1 MTKTLRQRTRLV
13 VCTAIVTAAA
23 AATPSPRL
31 RGEGW
36 GEGQPAIHVTA
47 AGAVLVERG
56 VAAAA
61 PADPTTAGFETV
73 PAPGIKFVANTA
85 QSTTAPW
92 IDSNAWRFKRGLR
105 KANYATIPAG
115 SAPLAAAEA
124 FTFGAD
130 AILNPKAADV
140 DELCRMLEFLK
151 GVPARPLPDLANIAV
166 VDGPS
171 PLLGEV
177 LNLLARRNLL
187 YTVVKKPEPKLLTV
201 QLGSAAFPEQAAANP
216 SDFAAMVRAKLGDDK
231 RLVRL
236 YGTST
241 LMAQL
246 KGDDKAARL
255 YLLSYGGARR
265 QGGSAGAQPQG
276 VRVRVLGRYK
286 ATTLRAY
293 GAAADASLADVDTLP
308 DATEFTLPAFR
319 TIAIVDLERI
329 K

>member
-1 MTKTLRQRTRLV
+1 MTGTMRQRKRLLLG
-13 VCTAIVTAAA
+13 AAMMMSAAA
-23 AATPSPRL
+23 AAFQSPAASPL
-31 RGEGW
+31 
-36 GEGQPAIHVTA
+36 HVYVSA
-47 AGAVLVERG
+47 AGTALVERG
-56 VAAAA
+56 LAAAA
-61 PADPTTAGFETV
+61 PVDPTAAGFETV
-73 PAPGIKFVANTA
+73 PAPGVRFVANTA

-115 SAPLAAAEA
+115 GSPLAAAEA

-130 AILNPKAADV
+130 AILNPAAADV
-140 DELCRMLEFLK
+140 DELGRMLEFLK

-166 VDGPS
+166 VDSPS
-171 PLLGEV
+171 PLFGEV

-201 QLGSAAFPEQAAANP
+201 QLGSKAFPEQSAANP

-241 LMAQL
+241 VVAQL

-276 VRVRVLGRYK
+276 IRVRVLGRYK
-286 ATTLRAY
+286 PALSAY
-293 GAAADASLADVDTLP
+293 GATADAGLADIDNLP